1 MVTQTSSEAKFVPQT
16 WILII
21 TVQVVVFWDVMP
33 CSDVVGCQCFGGLW
47 CLHLHFTL
55 KIEAVWSSKMMVSY
69 HITTWCHNTKGHS
82 MNLHCLENLKSRIM
96 IAGFYDLLAQSKD
109 QFQPAV
115 VAILHSIRKYFH
127 QNLPM
132 LEQMCSGVT
141 EVVLSATE
149 WTGTERDVKFHS
161 NKKCWEEHTTPTFLQ
176 KPQPI
181 WQD

>member
-1 MVTQTSSEAKFVPQT
+1 
-16 WILII
+16 
-21 TVQVVVFWDVMP
+21 
-33 CSDVVGCQCFGGLW
+33 
-47 CLHLHFTL
+47 
-55 KIEAVWSSKMMVSY
+55 
-69 HITTWCHNTKGHS
+69 

-149 WTGTERDVKFHS
+149 
-161 NKKCWEEHTTPTFLQ
+161 
-176 KPQPI
+176 
-181 WQD
+181 